1 MSPLKV
7 LDPKDHL
14 VIGLSASALQQDGIQ
29 ILCLLI
35 FISIFHSVTGCLKI
49 CVHVQRTSSPR
60 LSVCIRRCAEVLH
73 YPSKP
78 SAQR

>member
-35 FISIFHSVTGCLKI
+35 FISIFSQRDWLSENMCARSAHFIPTSV
-49 CVHVQRTSSPR
+49 CVHS
-60 LSVCIRRCAEVLH
+60 
-73 YPSKP
+73 
-78 SAQR
+78 